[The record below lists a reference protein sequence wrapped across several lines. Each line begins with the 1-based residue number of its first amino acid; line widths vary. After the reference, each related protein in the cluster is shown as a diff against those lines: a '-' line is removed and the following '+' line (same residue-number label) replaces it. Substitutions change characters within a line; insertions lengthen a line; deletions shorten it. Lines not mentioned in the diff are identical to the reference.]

1 MAPGPAWKE
10 GGPPTSPCALCSL
23 QVPDENDGAVYTA
36 AAEGAAILE
45 ETEGAADGGGTVR
58 EGEADDLTAFGSWQA
73 GPPLPQPH

>member
-1 MAPGPAWKE
+1 
-10 GGPPTSPCALCSL
+10 
-23 QVPDENDGAVYTA
+23 VYTA